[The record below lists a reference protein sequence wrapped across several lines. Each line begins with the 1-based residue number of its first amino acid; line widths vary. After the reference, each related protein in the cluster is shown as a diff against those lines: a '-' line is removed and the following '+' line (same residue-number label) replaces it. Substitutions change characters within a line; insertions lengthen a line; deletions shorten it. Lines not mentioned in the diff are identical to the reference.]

1 MITKEKMLWSAIKFS
16 QLILKGNVWRSVWR
30 ICMWILGLKGLN
42 SFRNT
47 TRPLEG
53 TQILFLCLKTH
64 FSNLKEILCI
74 SARLPNISKM
84 MISIHIL
91 AELVIKWEELF
102 QDFLIGGH
110 FPWRA
115 IFQFPAQRSWETISD
130 NFLVPWKFMQTS
142 YLLNVFNSLKSYTFF
157 LALEAINQ

>member
-1 MITKEKMLWSAIKFS
+1 
-16 QLILKGNVWRSVWR
+16 
-30 ICMWILGLKGLN
+30 MWILGLKGLN
-42 SFRNT
+42 SFWNT

-91 AELVIKWEELF
+91 CRISYQMRGAVSRFSHRWS
-102 QDFLIGGH
+102 
-110 FPWRA
+110 FPMEGNFSVPCPE
-115 IFQFPAQRSWETISD
+115 IMGNHQLQF
-130 NFLVPWKFMQTS
+130 FG
-142 YLLNVFNSLKSYTFF
+142 SLKIHANLSPKCF
-157 LALEAINQ
+157 